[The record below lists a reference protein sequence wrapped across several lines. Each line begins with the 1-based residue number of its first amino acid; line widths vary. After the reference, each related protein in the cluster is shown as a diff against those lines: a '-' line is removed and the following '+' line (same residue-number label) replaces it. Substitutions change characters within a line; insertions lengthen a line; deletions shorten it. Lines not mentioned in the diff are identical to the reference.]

1 MTVLAFRHTFI
12 LWLCYLKFVAASFY
26 VYEDENNYKLFY
38 PRNISMDNQ
47 VPIESWHIFPRKG
60 VWVVV
65 NIEKRLGTSSVEG
78 SLKILLG
85 GEKDLKRHR
94 DDSLIDINIS
104 NIKYFYKNNL
114 LTFHSPEATYEYRVD
129 RYVGEPIS
137 KGKFKDFFIP
147 NLDINSATYDP
158 GRNRINLILTSPSS
172 LVQEKVISSPSHVS
186 SA

>member
-1 MTVLAFRHTFI
+1 
-12 LWLCYLKFVAASFY
+12 
-26 VYEDENNYKLFY
+26 
-38 PRNISMDNQ
+38 MDNQ

-65 NIEKRLGTSSVEG
+65 NIEKRLGTSSIEG

-94 DDSLIDINIS
+94 DSSLIDIDLDNV
-104 NIKYFYKNNL
+104 KYFYKNNL
-114 LTFHSPEATYEYRVD
+114 LTFHSKEATYEYRVD
-129 RYVGEPIS
+129 RYVGEPIH

-147 NLDINSATYDP
+147 SLDISSATYDP

-172 LVQEKVISSPSHVS
+172 LVEKIEVSSPSHVS
-186 SA
+186 SP

>member
-1 MTVLAFRHTFI
+1 M
-12 LWLCYLKFVAASFY
+12 
-26 VYEDENNYKLFY
+26 
-38 PRNISMDNQ
+38 SMDNQ

-85 GEKDLKRHR
+85 GKKDLKRHR
-94 DDSLIDINIS
+94 DDSLIDIDLKNV
-104 NIKYFYKNNL
+104 KYFYKHNL
-114 LTFHSPEATYEYRVD
+114 LTFHSDEATYEYRVD

-137 KGKFKDFFIP
+137 KGIFKNFFIP
-147 NLDINSATYDP
+147 SLDISSATYDP

-172 LVQEKVISSPSHVS
+172 LVEKIEVSSPSRVS
-186 SA
+186 SP